1 MSQRRASLGLHTE
14 LEQDKALDLAG
25 SAYRDA
31 EDAHRQGDEKAFEF
45 KVGYLN
51 AIMDL
56 AHAEGVHR
64 IETIMLGLITN
75 LRERRPT

>member
-1 MSQRRASLGLHTE
+1 
-14 LEQDKALDLAG
+14 LEQDKAIDLAG

-56 AHAEGVHR
+56 AHSEGVHR
-64 IETIMLGLITN
+64 LKNIVLGLITR
-75 LRERRPT
+75 LRELRPS

>member
-1 MSQRRASLGLHTE
+1 MSQNRITLGLHTE
-14 LEQDKALDLAG
+14 LERDKAIDLAG
-25 SAYRDA
+25 IAYRDA

-64 IETIMLGLITN
+64 IENIILGLITR
-75 LRERRPT
+75 LRELRPS